1 MRLPIIITSLLT
13 LHLVAGQE
21 FQCSLE
27 KIDSSEDEHCVFRDV
42 NLKAATSGVKFSYPA
57 GAPKP
62 THVAFL
68 SSSMKQVPS
77 NFLNLAGAE
86 LKVLR
91 VESCGLQS
99 VTIGS
104 GLEALYAKDNTI
116 QTIIVHQSGPD
127 GPLRTLDLSG
137 NSLKDISNVTKCQA
151 LETLNLGGNDLGD
164 TLELNKFKGM
174 NNLRKLDLSNNA
186 INYIDNTGN
195 TNLESLE
202 DLDLSHNNILP
213 SDLNIQIF
221 YPLTKLQTLRL
232 NDNLMAQ
239 LDYNL
244 LLSIK
249 SLKTVYLN
257 GNNFDCSYLERAL
270 QHLQTNN
277 LQTPPG
283 GPYPCKTKIMDG
295 FCCTGPVP
303 TKPTAPA
310 PIDPKT
316 TTEKAN
322 VPPTPV
328 PDSAKDG
335 DNDAGSAPSWLWFG
349 VGAGVAALV
358 IAAIVGF
365 VVWKNQQKKAATN
378 YRVPPGNLEL
388 S

>member
-42 NLKAATSGVKFSYPA
+42 NLKAAAAGVKFSYPA

-62 THVAFL
+62 SHVAFL

-77 NFLNLAGAE
+77 NFLNLAGPE

-99 VTIGS
+99 VAISS

-116 QTIIVHQSGPD
+116 VTVIVHQSGPD
-127 GPLRTLDLSG
+127 GPLRT
-137 NSLKDISNVTKCQA
+137 
-151 LETLNLGGNDLGD
+151 
-164 TLELNKFKGM
+164 
-174 NNLRKLDLSNNA
+174 
-186 INYIDNTGN
+186 
-195 TNLESLE
+195 
-202 DLDLSHNNILP
+202 
-213 SDLNIQIF
+213 
-221 YPLTKLQTLRL
+221 
-232 NDNLMAQ
+232 
-239 LDYNL
+239 
-244 LLSIK
+244 IK

-257 GNNFDCSYLERAL
+257 GNNFDCTYLERML
-270 QHLQTNN
+270 QHLQANN

-303 TKPTAPA
+303 TKPTTPG

-316 TTEKAN
+316 TTERAN

-328 PDSAKDG
+328 PDSGNDG
-335 DNDAGSAPSWLWFG
+335 DDGAGSSPSWLWFG
-349 VGAGVAALV
+349 VGAGVAAVV

-365 VVWKNQQKKAATN
+365 VVWKNQQKKAASN